1 MLTQS
6 KRGILQR
13 FFSPD
18 CMISP
23 TLRQDP
29 VYRGREMYRSFLKI
43 AWPALLE
50 SVLMGLVTFIDSMM
64 VSSVGEE
71 AVAAVG
77 LTNQPRLLFYAIF
90 LSMSI
95 AVNAI
100 VSRRFGEKRQADANR
115 CLSTVLPITV
125 ILCALFTVLAFF
137 VARPLLLFAG
147 AKSDTIELAIPYFCI
162 CMVGMNFTVFSLMI
176 NAAHRACGNT
186 RITLVT
192 NLTANVI
199 NVIMNVVLIHGL
211 LGFPR
216 LGVTGAAIATMIGNI
231 STAVI
236 SLISVL
242 RKNGYLRLRIR
253 ELLRPNL
260 SQLALICRI
269 GSGSLV
275 EQVFMRLGFFTFA
288 KIVAELGT
296 QEFATHQI
304 VMTIITL
311 SFTVGDGLSVASGA
325 LVGQNLGK
333 KRVDFAL
340 IYSRIGQRIGICL
353 SLVLMTVFLTAGA
366 PLMRLFSDEAWVIR
380 TGVHLLWIVALT
392 SPFQIIQVE
401 CRGCL
406 NGAGDTKF
414 MAVVSFV
421 SIALVRPVLAYVLC
435 YPAGLG
441 VYGAWIS
448 LFFDQLTRFS
458 LAMLRFRG
466 ANWYKK
472 KV

>member
-1 MLTQS
+1 MEIRQ
-6 KRGILQR
+6 KRNLLYR
-13 FFSPD
+13 FFAPEY
-18 CMISP
+18 MISP
-23 TLRQDP
+23 SMRQEP
-29 VYRGREMYRSFLKI
+29 YSLSGMYRSFVKI
-43 AWPALLE
+43 AWPALVE

-77 LTNQPRLLFYAIF
+77 LTNQPRLLFYAVF

-100 VSRRFGEKRQADANR
+100 VSRRFGEKKQEDANR
-115 CLSTVLPITV
+115 CLATVLPITV
-125 ILCALFTVLAFF
+125 ILCAVLTVLAFA

-147 AKSDTIELAIPYFCI
+147 AQADTIELAVPYFCI

-192 NLTANVI
+192 NLCANGI
-199 NVIMNVVLIHGL
+199 NVIMNALLINGL
-211 LGFPR
+211 FFFPK
-216 LGVTGAAIATMIGNI
+216 LGVTGAAIATMIGNF

-236 SLISVL
+236 SLASVL
-242 RKNGYLRLRIR
+242 RKNGYLRLR
-253 ELLRPNL
+253 L
-260 SQLALICRI
+260 SDLKKWDWHQLGLIFRI

-275 EQVFMRLGFFTFA
+275 EQIFMRFGFFSYA
-288 KIVAELGT
+288 KIVADLGT
-296 QEFATHQI
+296 LEFATHQI

-311 SFTVGDGLSVASGA
+311 SFTVGDGLSVAAGA

-333 KRVDFAL
+333 KRVDYAL

-353 SLVLMTVFLTAGA
+353 SLVLTVIFLTAGG
-366 PLMRLFSDEAWVIR
+366 PLMRLFSDEEWVIR
-380 TGVHLLWIVALT
+380 TGIHLLWIVALT

-435 YPAGLG
+435 YPARLG

-448 LFFDQLTRFS
+448 LFFDQFTRFA

-466 ANWYKK
+466 SSWYKK